1 MQTTA
6 NSILTGTSFTDE
18 TFIITKAILVSHKDE
33 DTIIVWKQD
42 GTIDI
47 AGYGSGYKCLAD
59 EAFDDVVRTQ
69 DLRSVTYINRDG
81 QIVELQRIDG
91 TTYIKKITKYVKDKV
106 TSQYDKPR
114 NKARIQGFGQ
124 NVAPFI
130 DAGFGVNSLIN
141 KDDFDPTTLQTHHIN
156 GKESDDR
163 PKNLVTLPYFV
174 HYKLHKRNVNRDT
187 ELLYDEEAYIGRCLA
202 QVNKERRDEILLN
215 LNEFEAFCEGLGVE
229 FKYRSKLYKSRH
241 VMITAFDTSTD
252 NKLEIVYEEGFAR
265 EVLRLQHLYY
275 LGKRRLKVI
284 VEIEQ
289 EEQGLVVT
297 Q

>member
-6 NSILTGTSFTDE
+6 NILTGTSFTGE
-18 TFIITKAILVSHKDE
+18 KFIVTKAVLISHKDE
-33 DTIIVWKQD
+33 DTIIVWRQD

-59 EAFDDVVRTQ
+59 EAFEDVVRTQ

-156 GKESDDR
+156 GRESDDR
-163 PKNLVTLPYFV
+163 PENLVTLPYFV

-215 LNEFEAFCEGLGVE
+215 LNEFETFCEGLGIE
-229 FKYRSKLYKSRH
+229 FKYRSKLYKARH

-252 NKLEIVYEEGFAR
+252 NKLDIVYEEGFAR

-284 VEIEQ
+284 VEIEL

>member
-187 ELLYDEEAYIGRCLA
+187 ELLYDEEAYIGRCLE

-215 LNEFEAFCEGLGVE
+215 LNEF
-229 FKYRSKLYKSRH
+229 
-241 VMITAFDTSTD
+241 
-252 NKLEIVYEEGFAR
+252 
-265 EVLRLQHLYY
+265 
-275 LGKRRLKVI
+275 
-284 VEIEQ
+284 
-289 EEQGLVVT
+289 
-297 Q
+297 

>member
-1 MQTTA
+1 MQTTST
-6 NSILTGTSFTDE
+6 NIITGTSFTGE
-18 TFIITKAILVSHKDE
+18 TFIVTKAVLISHKDE

-47 AGYGSGYKCLAD
+47 VGYGSGYKCLAD

-69 DLRSVTYINRDG
+69 DLRDTTFINEDG
-81 QIVELQRIDG
+81 KIVELQRIDG

-106 TSQYDKPR
+106 TSQYDRPR

-130 DAGFGVNSLIN
+130 DAGFGVNKVIN
-141 KDDFDPTTLQTHHIN
+141 KDDFDPITLQTHHIN

-163 PKNLVTLPYFV
+163 PENLVTLPYFV

-202 QVNKERRDEILLN
+202 QVTKERRDELLLN
-215 LNEFEAFCEGLGVE
+215 LNEFEAFCEGLGIE
-229 FKYRSKLYKSRH
+229 FKYRSKLYKARQ
-241 VMITAFDTSTD
+241 VMVNAFDTSTD
-252 NKLEIVYEEGFAR
+252 NKLDIVYEEGFAR
-265 EVLRLQHLYY
+265 EVLRLQYQYY
-275 LGKRRLKVI
+275 YGKQRLKTI

-289 EEQGLVVT
+289 EEQELLVT